1 MGVGGDG
8 KYDGRG
14 TAESGK
20 GSEGHDGLR
29 GAEGHHESKDCD
41 RPGDEGHEE
50 GDEERRPRHV
60 GQLRWCREQPQE
72 EEDHHLHEVCSAVE
86 EVDDILLAF
95 ELAISQ
101 NDAGNVG
108 GEIAVAV
115 KYRGGGI
122 GKNGDGR
129 HEDHVKAAGEIGG
142 LFQRPFRQK
151 GDGKAKEEAKENLG
165 E

>member
-1 MGVGGDG
+1 M
-8 KYDGRG
+8 
-14 TAESGK
+14 
-20 GSEGHDGLR
+20 
-29 GAEGHHESKDCD
+29 
-41 RPGDEGHEE
+41 
-50 GDEERRPRHV
+50 
-60 GQLRWCREQPQE
+60 
-72 EEDHHLHEVCSAVE
+72 
-86 EVDDILLAF
+86 DDILLAF

-101 NDAGNVG
+101 NNAGDVG

-165 E
+165 EQKPQGGEDVGAPIHEGNTDESHHVCRGIVTAAFHFQKGSGVVFEVQPFGTEDREDRRRVGGRNDRA